1 MTSLKIWD
9 IHGGIHP
16 PEHKDLSNRTP
27 IQPAPL
33 PQRLILPLAQH
44 LGAPAEPCVTLGER
58 VLKGQQIAVAS
69 GFVSAPLHAP
79 TSGVVSLIGPQP
91 YPHVS
96 GMLANAIVID
106 SDGEDKWIE
115 LQPQP
120 DYRELERPA
129 LLELIRQ
136 AGISGLG
143 GAGFPTAVKLSPPP
157 TQTIRTLIINGTECE
172 PYITAD
178 DLLMREK
185 AAQLVAGIEIL
196 AHLIQPQEVL
206 IGIEDNK
213 PEAIAAV
220 RAAIGERPFV
230 LKVFPTK
237 YPSGGEKQ
245 LIQILTGEEVPS
257 GGLPADIGMLCQN
270 VGTCVAIHDA
280 VLLGKPL
287 ISRVTTLTGE
297 ALARPMNVEVLI
309 GTAVDELLAFA
320 GLEQNRLNRLIMGGP
335 MMGFTLPSLEV
346 PVVKTTNCLL
356 ASTLEELPPPPPA
369 LPCIRCGECAEACP
383 VSLLPQQLHFFA
395 LGQEHE
401 QLKAHHLFDC
411 IECGA
416 CAYVCPSSIPLVQY
430 YRAAKG
436 EIRELEQKQQK
447 AEHSKQ
453 RFELRQ
459 ERLRRA
465 EEQKEAERKAR
476 AERAARAKAT
486 QSEAGA
492 ATVTTAAPVQVQKA
506 GLSDAQKKL
515 KIEASMAQVALKKAE
530 KQLAAHD
537 TAELQAQVAD
547 LRKAA
552 EAAQNALDAAMQ
564 ESASA
569 ASAPATTPMDEEA
582 LKKAKIEAAMLKAQI
597 RKLEKVE
604 SPDDDQQ
611 AELARLRQQLHEAEQ
626 ALAAAQSA
634 APAPAAKPAADEAL
648 KKAKIEAAML
658 KAQIRKLEKV
668 ETPDDDQQAELA
680 RLRQQL
686 QEAEQALAAAQS
698 AAPAPAAKPA
708 DDEALKK
715 AKIEAAMLKAQ
726 IRKLEKL
733 EAPDDDQQAELA
745 HLRQQLHEA
754 EQALAA
760 AQSAAPAP
768 AAKPADDE
776 ALKKAKIEAA
786 MLKAQIRKLEKVEAP
801 DDDQQA
807 ELARLRQQLHE
818 AEQALVAAQSAAPAP
833 AAKPADDEA
842 LKKAKIEAAMLK
854 AQIRKLEKVESPDDD
869 QQAELARLRQQL
881 HEAEQALAAAQSAAP
896 APAAKPADDEALK
909 KAKIE
914 LAMKRA
920 ELKKAEKAGADEAEL
935 SRLRDALTAAEQALH
950 AAEDASQKP
959 APELVRT
966 SKPGVDDR
974 QRELKTELAF
984 ARADLRKLERDEN
997 AEPGAVEAARTRL
1010 SEAERQLADY
1020 QRS

>member
-1 MTSLKIWD
+1 MTALKIWD

-33 PQRLILPLAQH
+33 PKRLVLPLTQH

-79 TSGVVSLIGPQP
+79 TSGLVSFIGPQP

-106 SDGEDKWIE
+106 SDGEDKWID
-115 LQPQP
+115 LHPQP

-185 AAQLVAGIEIL
+185 AAELVAGIEIL

-220 RAAIGERPFV
+220 RAAIGERPFT

-287 ISRVTTLTGE
+287 ISRITTLTGE

-309 GTAVDELLAFA
+309 GTPVDELLAFA
-320 GLEQNRLNRLIMGGP
+320 GLDQHRLNRLIMGGP
-335 MMGFTLPSLEV
+335 MMGFSLPSLEV

-401 QLKAHHLFDC
+401 QLKAHNLFDC

-416 CAYVCPSSIPLVQY
+416 CAYVCPSNIPLVQY

-476 AERAARAKAT
+476 AERAARAKAA
-486 QSEAGA
+486 QSESGPT
-492 ATVTTAAPVQVQKA
+492 ATTAETAAPAQKTS
-506 GLSDAQKKL
+506 LSETQKKL

-530 KQLAAHD
+530 KQLATHA
-537 TAELQAQVAD
+537 TAELEAQVAD
-547 LRKAA
+547 LRNAA
-552 EAAQNALDAAMQ
+552 EAAQRALDAAMQ
-564 ESASA
+564 AD
-569 ASAPATTPMDEEA
+569 SAPPATAPGPDDA
-582 LKKAKIEAAMLKAQI
+582 VAKKAKIEAAMLKAQI
-597 RKLEKVE
+597 RKLEKIE
-604 SPDDDQQ
+604 APDDDQQ
-611 AELARLRQQLHEAEQ
+611 AELARLRQQLNDAEQ
-626 ALAAAQSA
+626 ALTAVQSA
-634 APAPAAKPAADEAL
+634 APAPAAKPADDEAL

-686 QEAEQALAAAQS
+686 
-698 AAPAPAAKPA
+698 
-708 DDEALKK
+708 
-715 AKIEAAMLKAQ
+715 
-726 IRKLEKL
+726 
-733 EAPDDDQQAELA
+733 
-745 HLRQQLHEA
+745 HEA
-754 EQALAA
+754 EQGLSA
-760 AQSAAPAP
+760 AQNSAPTP
-768 AAKPADDE
+768 DAKPA
-776 ALKKAKIEAA
+776 
-786 MLKAQIRKLEKVEAP
+786 
-801 DDDQQA
+801 
-807 ELARLRQQLHE
+807 
-818 AEQALVAAQSAAPAP
+818 
-833 AAKPADDEA
+833 ADG
-842 LKKAKIEAAMLK
+842 
-854 AQIRKLEKVESPDDD
+854 
-869 QQAELARLRQQL
+869 
-881 HEAEQALAAAQSAAP
+881 
-896 APAAKPADDEALK
+896 ALK

-920 ELKKAEKAGADEAEL
+920 ELKKAEKAGAEEPEL
-935 SRLRDALTAAEQALH
+935 SRLRDALSAAEQALH

-974 QRELKTELAF
+974 QRALKTELAF

-997 AEPGAVEAARTRL
+997 AESAAIDAARARL
-1010 SEAERQLADY
+1010 SEAERQMAEY
-1020 QRS
+1020 QDS

>member
-1 MTSLKIWD
+1 MTALKIWD

-27 IQPAPL
+27 IQPVPL
-33 PQRLILPLAQH
+33 PKRLVLPLAQH
-44 LGAPAEPCVTLGER
+44 LGAPAEPCVTLGEQ

-79 TSGVVSLIGPQP
+79 TSGVISFIGPQP

-106 SDGEDKWIE
+106 SDGEDKWID
-115 LQPQP
+115 LHPQP

-136 AGISGLG
+136 SGISGLG

-185 AAQLVAGIEIL
+185 AAELVAGIEIL

-220 RAAIGERPFV
+220 RAAIGERPFT

-287 ISRVTTLTGE
+287 ISRITTLTGE
-297 ALARPMNVEVLI
+297 ALARPMNVEVPI
-309 GTAVDELLAFA
+309 GTPVDELLAFA
-320 GLEQNRLNRLIMGGP
+320 GLDQHRLNRLIMGGP
-335 MMGFTLPSLEV
+335 MMGFSLPSLEV

-383 VSLLPQQLHFFA
+383 VSLLPQQLHFFS

-401 QLKAHHLFDC
+401 QLKAHNLFDC

-430 YRAAKG
+430 YRAAKS

-465 EEQKEAERKAR
+465 EEQKEVERKA
-476 AERAARAKAT
+476 RAARAKAAQGESAQVASGAT
-486 QSEAGA
+486 A
-492 ATVTTAAPVQVQKA
+492 ATPSAAPKS
-506 GLSDAQKKL
+506 GLSETQKKL

-537 TAELQAQVAD
+537 TPELQAQVAD

-552 EAAQNALDAAMQ
+552 EAAQQALDTAMQ

-569 ASAPATTPMDEEA
+569 APAAKPADDET

-597 RKLEKVE
+597 RKLEKIE
-604 SPDDDQQ
+604 APDDDQQ

-626 ALAAAQSA
+626 ALTVAQNA
-634 APAPAAKPAADEAL
+634 APMPAAKPVDDEAL
-648 KKAKIEAAML
+648 KKTKIEAAML
-658 KAQIRKLEKV
+658 KAQIRKLEKL
-668 ETPDDDQQAELA
+668 EAPDDDQQAELA

-686 QEAEQALAAAQS
+686 HEAEQALTVAQS

-745 HLRQQLHEA
+745 RLRQQLHEA
-754 EQALAA
+754 EQALTV
-760 AQSAAPAP
+760 AQNAAPTP

-776 ALKKAKIEAA
+776 ALKKAKIETA
-786 MLKAQIRKLEKVEAP
+786 MLKAQIRKLEKLEAP

-807 ELARLRQQLHE
+807 ELARLRQQQHE
-818 AEQALVAAQSAAPAP
+818 AEQTLSAAQSAAPA
-833 AAKPADDEA
+833 AKPAA
-842 LKKAKIEAAMLK
+842 
-854 AQIRKLEKVESPDDD
+854 
-869 QQAELARLRQQL
+869 
-881 HEAEQALAAAQSAAP
+881 
-896 APAAKPADDEALK
+896 DEALK

-920 ELKKAEKAGADEAEL
+920 ELKKAEKAGSDEPEL
-935 SRLRDALTAAEQALH
+935 SRLRDALSTAEQALH

-974 QRELKTELAF
+974 QRALKTELAF

-997 AEPGAVEAARTRL
+997 AEPAAIDAARARL
-1010 SEAERQLADY
+1010 NEAERQMAEY
-1020 QRS
+1020 QDA

>member
-1 MTSLKIWD
+1 MTSLKVWD

-16 PEHKDLSNRTP
+16 PEHKELSNRTP

-33 PQRLILPLAQH
+33 PKRLILPLAQH
-44 LGAPAEPCVTLGER
+44 LGAPAEPCVTLGEH

-69 GFVSAPLHAP
+69 GFVSAALHAP
-79 TSGVVSLIGPQP
+79 TSGVVSFIGPQP

-106 SDGEDKWIE
+106 SDGEDRWIE
-115 LQPQP
+115 LEPHL
-120 DYRELERPA
+120 DYRALERPA

-143 GAGFPTAVKLSPPP
+143 GAGFPTAVKLTPPP
-157 TQTIRTLIINGTECE
+157 TQRIRTLIINGTECE

-185 AAQLVAGIEIL
+185 AAELVAGIEIL
-196 AHLIQPQEVL
+196 AHLIQPQDVL

-287 ISRVTTLTGE
+287 ISRITTLTGE
-297 ALARPMNVEVLI
+297 ALARPMNVEALI
-309 GTAVDELLAFA
+309 GTPAGELLAFA

-335 MMGFTLPSLEV
+335 MMGFTLPSLDV
-346 PVVKTTNCLL
+346 PVIKTTNCLL

-383 VSLLPQQLHFFA
+383 VSLLPQQLHFFT

-416 CAYVCPSSIPLVQY
+416 CAYVCPSNIPLVQY
-430 YRAAKG
+430 YRAAKA

-465 EEQKEAERKAR
+465 EEQKEAER
-476 AERAARAKAT
+476 AARAKAA
-486 QSEAGA
+486 QGESAQ
-492 ATVTTAAPVQVQKA
+492 VVSDTTAATPSAAPKS
-506 GLSDAQKKL
+506 GLTETQKKL

-537 TAELQAQVAD
+537 TPELQAQVAD

-552 EAAQNALDAAMQ
+552 EAAQQALDAVMQ
-564 ESASA
+564 ESAN
-569 ASAPATTPMDEEA
+569 
-582 LKKAKIEAAMLKAQI
+582 
-597 RKLEKVE
+597 
-604 SPDDDQQ
+604 
-611 AELARLRQQLHEAEQ
+611 
-626 ALAAAQSA
+626 A
-634 APAPAAKPAADEAL
+634 APTVSPADDEAL

-658 KAQIRKLEKV
+658 KAQIRKLEKF
-668 ETPDDDQQAELA
+668 EAPDDDQQAELA

-686 QEAEQALAAAQS
+686 HEAEQTLAAAQS
-698 AAPAPAAKPA
+698 AAPTPAAKPA

-745 HLRQQLHEA
+745 RLRQQLHEA

-760 AQSAAPAP
+760 AQSAAPTP
-768 AAKPADDE
+768 AAQPADDE

-786 MLKAQIRKLEKVEAP
+786 MLKAQLRKLEKLEA
-801 DDDQQA
+801 
-807 ELARLRQQLHE
+807 
-818 AEQALVAAQSAAPAP
+818 
-833 AAKPADDEA
+833 
-842 LKKAKIEAAMLK
+842 
-854 AQIRKLEKVESPDDD
+854 PDDD

-920 ELKKAEKAGADEAEL
+920 ELKKAEKAGAQEAEL
-935 SRLRDALTAAEQALH
+935 SRLRDALQAAEQALH
-950 AAEDASQKP
+950 AAEDASHKP

-966 SKPGVDDR
+966 SKPGIDER
-974 QRELKTELAF
+974 QRELKTEVAF
-984 ARADLRKLERDEN
+984 ARADLRKLERDEQT
-997 AEPGAVEAARTRL
+997 EPTTLEAARLRL

-1020 QRS
+1020 QQS

>member
-1 MTSLKIWD
+1 MTALKIWD

-33 PQRLILPLAQH
+33 PKRLVLPLTQH
-44 LGAPAEPCVTLGER
+44 LGAPAEPCVTLGEQ

-79 TSGVVSLIGPQP
+79 TSGVVSFIGPQP

-106 SDGEDKWIE
+106 SDGEDKWID
-115 LQPQP
+115 LHPQP

-172 PYITAD
+172 PYIPAD

-185 AAQLVAGIEIL
+185 AAELVAGIEIL

-220 RAAIGERPFV
+220 RAAIGERPFT

-287 ISRVTTLTGE
+287 ISRITTLTGE

-309 GTAVDELLAFA
+309 GTPVDELLAFA
-320 GLEQNRLNRLIMGGP
+320 GLDQHRLNRLIMGGP
-335 MMGFTLPSLEV
+335 MMGFSLPSLEV

-401 QLKAHHLFDC
+401 QLKAHNLFDC

-416 CAYVCPSSIPLVQY
+416 CAYVCPSNIPLVQY

-476 AERAARAKAT
+476 AERAARAKAA
-486 QSEAGA
+486 QSESSPT
-492 ATVTTAAPVQVQKA
+492 ATTAETAAPAQKTS
-506 GLSDAQKKL
+506 LSETQKKL

-530 KQLAAHD
+530 KQLATHA
-537 TAELQAQVAD
+537 TAELEAQVAD
-547 LRKAA
+547 LRNAA
-552 EAAQNALDAAMQ
+552 EAAQRALDAAMQ
-564 ESASA
+564 AD
-569 ASAPATTPMDEEA
+569 SAPPATAPGPDDA
-582 LKKAKIEAAMLKAQI
+582 VAKKAKIEAAMLKAQI
-597 RKLEKVE
+597 RKLEKIE
-604 SPDDDQQ
+604 APDDDQQ
-611 AELARLRQQLHEAEQ
+611 TELARLRQQLNDAEQ
-626 ALAAAQSA
+626 AL
-634 APAPAAKPAADEAL
+634 
-648 KKAKIEAAML
+648 
-658 KAQIRKLEKV
+658 
-668 ETPDDDQQAELA
+668 T
-680 RLRQQL
+680 
-686 QEAEQALAAAQS
+686 
-698 AAPAPAAKPA
+698 
-708 DDEALKK
+708 
-715 AKIEAAMLKAQ
+715 
-726 IRKLEKL
+726 
-733 EAPDDDQQAELA
+733 
-745 HLRQQLHEA
+745 
-754 EQALAA
+754 A

-786 MLKAQIRKLEKVEAP
+786 MLKAQIRKLEKVETP
-801 DDDQQA
+801 DDDRQA

-818 AEQALVAAQSAAPAP
+818 AEQDLSAAQNSAPTP
-833 AAKPADDEA
+833 DAKPA
-842 LKKAKIEAAMLK
+842 
-854 AQIRKLEKVESPDDD
+854 
-869 QQAELARLRQQL
+869 
-881 HEAEQALAAAQSAAP
+881 
-896 APAAKPADDEALK
+896 ADDALK

-920 ELKKAEKAGADEAEL
+920 ELKKAEKAGAEEPEL
-935 SRLRDALTAAEQALH
+935 SRLRDALSAAEQALH
-950 AAEDASQKP
+950 AAEDASHKP

-974 QRELKTELAF
+974 QRALKTELAF

-997 AEPGAVEAARTRL
+997 AESAAIDAARARL
-1010 SEAERQLADY
+1010 SEAERQMAEY
-1020 QRS
+1020 QDS

>member
-1 MTSLKIWD
+1 MTALKIWD

-33 PQRLILPLAQH
+33 PKRLVLPLTQH

-79 TSGVVSLIGPQP
+79 TSGLVSLIGPQP

-106 SDGEDKWIE
+106 SDGEDKWID
-115 LQPQP
+115 LHPQP

-185 AAQLVAGIEIL
+185 AAELVAGIEIL
-196 AHLIQPQEVL
+196 VHLIQPQEVL

-220 RAAIGERPFV
+220 RAAIGERPFT

-287 ISRVTTLTGE
+287 ISRITTLTGE

-309 GTAVDELLAFA
+309 GTPVDELLAFA
-320 GLEQNRLNRLIMGGP
+320 GLDQHRLNRLIMGGP
-335 MMGFTLPSLEV
+335 MMGFSLQSLEV

-401 QLKAHHLFDC
+401 QLKAHNLFDC

-416 CAYVCPSSIPLVQY
+416 CAYVCPSNIPLVQY

-476 AERAARAKAT
+476 AERAARAKAA
-486 QSEAGA
+486 QSESGPT
-492 ATVTTAAPVQVQKA
+492 ATTAETAAPAQKTS
-506 GLSDAQKKL
+506 LSETQKKL

-530 KQLAAHD
+530 KQLATHA
-537 TAELQAQVAD
+537 TAELEAQVAD
-547 LRKAA
+547 LRNAA
-552 EAAQNALDAAMQ
+552 EAAQRALDAAMQ
-564 ESASA
+564 ADSTP
-569 ASAPATTPMDEEA
+569 PATAPGPDDA
-582 LKKAKIEAAMLKAQI
+582 VAKKAKIEAAMLKAQI
-597 RKLEKVE
+597 RKLEKIE
-604 SPDDDQQ
+604 APDDDQQ
-611 AELARLRQQLHEAEQ
+611 TELARLRQQLNDAEQ
-626 ALAAAQSA
+626 AL
-634 APAPAAKPAADEAL
+634 
-648 KKAKIEAAML
+648 
-658 KAQIRKLEKV
+658 
-668 ETPDDDQQAELA
+668 T
-680 RLRQQL
+680 
-686 QEAEQALAAAQS
+686 AAQS

-726 IRKLEKL
+726 IRKLEK
-733 EAPDDDQQAELA
+733 
-745 HLRQQLHEA
+745 
-754 EQALAA
+754 
-760 AQSAAPAP
+760 
-768 AAKPADDE
+768 
-776 ALKKAKIEAA
+776 I
-786 MLKAQIRKLEKVEAP
+786 EAP

-818 AEQALVAAQSAAPAP
+818 AEQGLSAAQNSAPTP
-833 AAKPADDEA
+833 DAKPA
-842 LKKAKIEAAMLK
+842 
-854 AQIRKLEKVESPDDD
+854 
-869 QQAELARLRQQL
+869 
-881 HEAEQALAAAQSAAP
+881 
-896 APAAKPADDEALK
+896 ADDALK

-920 ELKKAEKAGADEAEL
+920 ELKKAEKAGAEEPEL
-935 SRLRDALTAAEQALH
+935 SRLRDALSAAEQALH

-974 QRELKTELAF
+974 QRALKTELAF

-997 AEPGAVEAARTRL
+997 AESAAIDAARARL
-1010 SEAERQLADY
+1010 SEAERQMAEY
-1020 QRS
+1020 QDS

>member
-1 MTSLKIWD
+1 MTALKIWD

-33 PQRLILPLAQH
+33 PKRLVLPLTQH

-79 TSGVVSLIGPQP
+79 TSGLVSFIGPQP

-106 SDGEDKWIE
+106 SDGEDKWID
-115 LQPQP
+115 LHPQP

-185 AAQLVAGIEIL
+185 AAELVAGIEIL

-220 RAAIGERPFV
+220 RAAIGERPFT

-287 ISRVTTLTGE
+287 ISRITTLTGE

-309 GTAVDELLAFA
+309 GTPVDELLAFA
-320 GLEQNRLNRLIMGGP
+320 GLDQHRLNRLIMGGP
-335 MMGFTLPSLEV
+335 MMGFSLPSLEV

-401 QLKAHHLFDC
+401 QLKAHNLFDC

-416 CAYVCPSSIPLVQY
+416 CAYVCPSNIPLVQY

-476 AERAARAKAT
+476 AERAARAKAA
-486 QSEAGA
+486 QSESGPT
-492 ATVTTAAPVQVQKA
+492 ATTAETAAPAQKTS
-506 GLSDAQKKL
+506 LSETQKKL

-530 KQLAAHD
+530 KQLATHA
-537 TAELQAQVAD
+537 TAELEAQVAD
-547 LRKAA
+547 LRNAA
-552 EAAQNALDAAMQ
+552 EAAQRALDAAMQ
-564 ESASA
+564 TD
-569 ASAPATTPMDEEA
+569 SAPPATAPGPDDA
-582 LKKAKIEAAMLKAQI
+582 VAKKAKIEAAMLKAQI

-604 SPDDDQQ
+604 TPDDDQQ
-611 AELARLRQQLHEAEQ
+611 AELARLRQQLNDAEQ
-626 ALAAAQSA
+626 ALTAAQSA
-634 APAPAAKPAADEAL
+634 APVPAAKPANDEAL

-686 QEAEQALAAAQS
+686 
-698 AAPAPAAKPA
+698 
-708 DDEALKK
+708 
-715 AKIEAAMLKAQ
+715 
-726 IRKLEKL
+726 
-733 EAPDDDQQAELA
+733 
-745 HLRQQLHEA
+745 HEA
-754 EQALAA
+754 EQGLSA
-760 AQSAAPAP
+760 AQNSAPTP
-768 AAKPADDE
+768 DAKPA
-776 ALKKAKIEAA
+776 
-786 MLKAQIRKLEKVEAP
+786 
-801 DDDQQA
+801 
-807 ELARLRQQLHE
+807 
-818 AEQALVAAQSAAPAP
+818 
-833 AAKPADDEA
+833 ADD
-842 LKKAKIEAAMLK
+842 
-854 AQIRKLEKVESPDDD
+854 
-869 QQAELARLRQQL
+869 
-881 HEAEQALAAAQSAAP
+881 
-896 APAAKPADDEALK
+896 ALK

-920 ELKKAEKAGADEAEL
+920 ELKKAEKAGAEEPEL
-935 SRLRDALTAAEQALH
+935 SRLRDALSAAEQALH

-997 AEPGAVEAARTRL
+997 AESAAIDAARARL
-1010 SEAERQLADY
+1010 SEAERQMAEY
-1020 QRS
+1020 QDS

>member
-1 MTSLKIWD
+1 MTALKIWD

-33 PQRLILPLAQH
+33 PKRLVLPLTQH

-79 TSGVVSLIGPQP
+79 TSGLVSFIGPQP

-106 SDGEDKWIE
+106 SDGEDKWID
-115 LQPQP
+115 LHPQP

-185 AAQLVAGIEIL
+185 AAELVAGIEIL

-220 RAAIGERPFV
+220 RAAIGERPFT

-287 ISRVTTLTGE
+287 ISRITTLTGE

-309 GTAVDELLAFA
+309 GTPVDELLAFA
-320 GLEQNRLNRLIMGGP
+320 GLDQHRLNRLIMGGP
-335 MMGFTLPSLEV
+335 MMGFSLPSLEV

-401 QLKAHHLFDC
+401 QLKAHNLFDC

-416 CAYVCPSSIPLVQY
+416 CAYVCPSNIPLVQY

-476 AERAARAKAT
+476 AERAARAKAA
-486 QSEAGA
+486 QSESGPT
-492 ATVTTAAPVQVQKA
+492 ATTAETAAPAQKTS
-506 GLSDAQKKL
+506 LSETQKKL

-530 KQLAAHD
+530 KQLATHA
-537 TAELQAQVAD
+537 TAELEAQVAD
-547 LRKAA
+547 LRNAA
-552 EAAQNALDAAMQ
+552 EAAQRALDAAMQ
-564 ESASA
+564 AD
-569 ASAPATTPMDEEA
+569 SAPPATAPGPDDA
-582 LKKAKIEAAMLKAQI
+582 VAKKAKIEAAMLKAQI
-597 RKLEKVE
+597 RKLEKIE
-604 SPDDDQQ
+604 APDDDQQ

-626 ALAAAQSA
+626 ALSTAQGA
-634 APAPAAKPAADEAL
+634 APAPAAK
-648 KKAKIEAAML
+648 
-658 KAQIRKLEKV
+658 
-668 ETPDDDQQAELA
+668 
-680 RLRQQL
+680 
-686 QEAEQALAAAQS
+686 S
-698 AAPAPAAKPA
+698 
-708 DDEALKK
+708 
-715 AKIEAAMLKAQ
+715 
-726 IRKLEKL
+726 
-733 EAPDDDQQAELA
+733 
-745 HLRQQLHEA
+745 
-754 EQALAA
+754 
-760 AQSAAPAP
+760 
-768 AAKPADDE
+768 ADDE

-807 ELARLRQQLHE
+807 ELARLRQQLHD
-818 AEQALVAAQSAAPAP
+818 AEQTLAAAQSAAPAP

-854 AQIRKLEKVESPDDD
+854 AQIRKLEKVETPDDD

-881 HEAEQALAAAQSAAP
+881 HEAEQGLSAAQNSAP
-896 APAAKPADDEALK
+896 TPDAKPAADGALK

-920 ELKKAEKAGADEAEL
+920 ELKKAEKAGAEEPEL
-935 SRLRDALTAAEQALH
+935 SRLRDALSAAEQALH

-974 QRELKTELAF
+974 QRALKTELAF

-997 AEPGAVEAARTRL
+997 AESAAIDAARARL
-1010 SEAERQLADY
+1010 SEAERQMAEY
-1020 QRS
+1020 QDS

>member
-1 MTSLKIWD
+1 MTALKIWD

-33 PQRLILPLAQH
+33 PKRLVLPLTQH

-79 TSGVVSLIGPQP
+79 TSGLVSFIGPQP

-106 SDGEDKWIE
+106 SDGEDKWID
-115 LQPQP
+115 LHPQP

-185 AAQLVAGIEIL
+185 AAELVAGIEIL

-220 RAAIGERPFV
+220 RAAIGERPFT

-287 ISRVTTLTGE
+287 ISRITTLTGE

-309 GTAVDELLAFA
+309 GTPVDELLAFA
-320 GLEQNRLNRLIMGGP
+320 GLDQRRLNRLIMGGP
-335 MMGFTLPSLEV
+335 MMGFSLPSLEV

-401 QLKAHHLFDC
+401 QLKAHNLFDC

-416 CAYVCPSSIPLVQY
+416 CAYVCPSNIPLVQY

-476 AERAARAKAT
+476 AERAARAKAA
-486 QSEAGA
+486 QSESGPT
-492 ATVTTAAPVQVQKA
+492 ATTAETAAPAQKTS
-506 GLSDAQKKL
+506 LSETQKKL

-530 KQLAAHD
+530 KQLATHA
-537 TAELQAQVAD
+537 TAELEAQVAD
-547 LRKAA
+547 LRNAA
-552 EAAQNALDAAMQ
+552 EAAQRALDAAMQ
-564 ESASA
+564 AD
-569 ASAPATTPMDEEA
+569 SAPPATAPGPDDA
-582 LKKAKIEAAMLKAQI
+582 VAKKAKIEAAMLKAQI
-597 RKLEKVE
+597 RKLEKIE
-604 SPDDDQQ
+604 APDDDQQ

-626 ALAAAQSA
+626 ALSTAQGA
-634 APAPAAKPAADEAL
+634 APAPAAKSADDEAL

-658 KAQIRKLEKV
+658 KAQIRKLEKI
-668 ETPDDDQQAELA
+668 EAPDDDQQTELA

-686 QEAEQALAAAQS
+686 NGAEQALTAAQS

-726 IRKLEKL
+726 IRKLEK
-733 EAPDDDQQAELA
+733 
-745 HLRQQLHEA
+745 
-754 EQALAA
+754 
-760 AQSAAPAP
+760 
-768 AAKPADDE
+768 
-776 ALKKAKIEAA
+776 IET
-786 MLKAQIRKLEKVEAP
+786 P

-818 AEQALVAAQSAAPAP
+818 AEQDLSAAQNSAPTP
-833 AAKPADDEA
+833 DAKPA
-842 LKKAKIEAAMLK
+842 
-854 AQIRKLEKVESPDDD
+854 
-869 QQAELARLRQQL
+869 
-881 HEAEQALAAAQSAAP
+881 
-896 APAAKPADDEALK
+896 ADDALK

-920 ELKKAEKAGADEAEL
+920 ELKKAEKAGVEEPEL
-935 SRLRDALTAAEQALH
+935 SRLRDALSAAEQALH

-997 AEPGAVEAARTRL
+997 AESAAIDAARARL
-1010 SEAERQLADY
+1010 SEAERQMAEY
-1020 QRS
+1020 QDS

>member
-597 RKLEKVE
+597 RKLEKLE
-604 SPDDDQQ
+604 APGDDQQ

-626 ALAAAQSA
+626 ALTAAQDA
-634 APAPAAKPAADEAL
+634 TPAPAAKPADDEAL

-818 AEQALVAAQSAAPAP
+818 AEQAL
-833 AAKPADDEA
+833 
-842 LKKAKIEAAMLK
+842 
-854 AQIRKLEKVESPDDD
+854 
-869 QQAELARLRQQL
+869 
-881 HEAEQALAAAQSAAP
+881 AAAQSAAP

-920 ELKKAEKAGADEAEL
+920 ELKKAEKTGADEAEL
-935 SRLRDALTAAEQALH
+935 SRLRDALAAAEQALH

-1020 QRS
+1020 QGS

>member
-1 MTSLKIWD
+1 MTSLKVWD

-16 PEHKDLSNRTP
+16 PEHKELSNRTP

-33 PQRLILPLAQH
+33 PKRLILPLAQH
-44 LGAPAEPCVTLGER
+44 LGAPAEPCVTLGEH

-69 GFVSAPLHAP
+69 GFVSAALHAP
-79 TSGVVSLIGPQP
+79 TSGVVSFIGPQP

-106 SDGEDKWIE
+106 SDGEDRWIE
-115 LQPQP
+115 LEPHP
-120 DYRELERPA
+120 DYRALERPA
-129 LLELIRQ
+129 LLELIRR

-143 GAGFPTAVKLSPPP
+143 GAGFPTAVKLTPPP
-157 TQTIRTLIINGTECE
+157 TQRIRTLIINGTECE

-185 AAQLVAGIEIL
+185 AAELVAGIEIL
-196 AHLIQPQEVL
+196 AHLIQPQDVL

-287 ISRVTTLTGE
+287 ISRITTLTGE
-297 ALARPMNVEVLI
+297 ALARPMNVEALI
-309 GTAVDELLAFA
+309 GTPAGELLAFA

-335 MMGFTLPSLEV
+335 MMGFTLPSLDV
-346 PVVKTTNCLL
+346 PVIKTTNCLL

-430 YRAAKG
+430 YRAAKA

-476 AERAARAKAT
+476 AERAARAKAA
-486 QSEAGA
+486 QGESAQ
-492 ATVTTAAPVQVQKA
+492 VVSDTTAATPSAAPKS
-506 GLSDAQKKL
+506 GLTETQKKL

-537 TAELQAQVAD
+537 TPELQAQVSD

-552 EAAQNALDAAMQ
+552 EAAQQALDAVMQ

-569 ASAPATTPMDEEA
+569 PTVS
-582 LKKAKIEAAMLKAQI
+582 
-597 RKLEKVE
+597 
-604 SPDDDQQ
+604 
-611 AELARLRQQLHEAEQ
+611 
-626 ALAAAQSA
+626 
-634 APAPAAKPAADEAL
+634 
-648 KKAKIEAAML
+648 
-658 KAQIRKLEKV
+658 
-668 ETPDDDQQAELA
+668 
-680 RLRQQL
+680 
-686 QEAEQALAAAQS
+686 
-698 AAPAPAAKPA
+698 PA

-733 EAPDDDQQAELA
+733 EA
-745 HLRQQLHEA
+745 
-754 EQALAA
+754 
-760 AQSAAPAP
+760 
-768 AAKPADDE
+768 
-776 ALKKAKIEAA
+776 
-786 MLKAQIRKLEKVEAP
+786 
-801 DDDQQA
+801 
-807 ELARLRQQLHE
+807 
-818 AEQALVAAQSAAPAP
+818 
-833 AAKPADDEA
+833 
-842 LKKAKIEAAMLK
+842 
-854 AQIRKLEKVESPDDD
+854 PDDD

-920 ELKKAEKAGADEAEL
+920 ELKKAEKAGAQEAEL
-935 SRLRDALTAAEQALH
+935 SRLRDALQEAEQALH
-950 AAEDASQKP
+950 AAEDASHKP

-966 SKPGVDDR
+966 SKPGIDER
-974 QRELKTELAF
+974 QRELKTEVAF
-984 ARADLRKLERDEN
+984 ARADLRKLERDEQT
-997 AEPGAVEAARTRL
+997 EPTTLEAARLRL

-1020 QRS
+1020 QQS

>member
-1 MTSLKIWD
+1 MTSLKVWD

-16 PEHKDLSNRTP
+16 PEHKELSNRTP

-33 PQRLILPLAQH
+33 PKRLILPLAQH
-44 LGAPAEPCVTLGER
+44 LGAPAEPCVTLGEH
-58 VLKGQQIAVAS
+58 VLKGQQIAIAS
-69 GFVSAPLHAP
+69 GFVSAALHAP
-79 TSGVVSLIGPQP
+79 TSGVVSFIGPQP

-106 SDGEDKWIE
+106 SDGEDRWIE
-115 LQPQP
+115 LEPHP
-120 DYRELERPA
+120 DYRALERPA

-143 GAGFPTAVKLSPPP
+143 GAGFPTAVKLTPPP
-157 TQTIRTLIINGTECE
+157 TQRIRTLIINGTECE

-185 AAQLVAGIEIL
+185 AAELVAGIEIL
-196 AHLIQPQEVL
+196 AHLVQPQDVL

-220 RAAIGERPFV
+220 RAVIGERPFV

-287 ISRVTTLTGE
+287 ISRITTLTGE
-297 ALARPMNVEVLI
+297 ALARPMNVEALI
-309 GTAVDELLAFA
+309 GTPAGELLAFA

-335 MMGFTLPSLEV
+335 MMGFTLPSLDV
-346 PVVKTTNCLL
+346 PVIKTTNCLL

-430 YRAAKG
+430 YRAAKA

-476 AERAARAKAT
+476 AERAARAKAA
-486 QSEAGA
+486 QGESAQ
-492 ATVTTAAPVQVQKA
+492 VVSDTTAATPSAAPKS
-506 GLSDAQKKL
+506 GLTETQKKL

-537 TAELQAQVAD
+537 TPELQAQVSD

-552 EAAQNALDAAMQ
+552 EAAQQALDAVMQ

-569 ASAPATTPMDEEA
+569 PTVS
-582 LKKAKIEAAMLKAQI
+582 
-597 RKLEKVE
+597 
-604 SPDDDQQ
+604 
-611 AELARLRQQLHEAEQ
+611 
-626 ALAAAQSA
+626 
-634 APAPAAKPAADEAL
+634 
-648 KKAKIEAAML
+648 
-658 KAQIRKLEKV
+658 
-668 ETPDDDQQAELA
+668 
-680 RLRQQL
+680 
-686 QEAEQALAAAQS
+686 
-698 AAPAPAAKPA
+698 PA

-733 EAPDDDQQAELA
+733 EA
-745 HLRQQLHEA
+745 
-754 EQALAA
+754 
-760 AQSAAPAP
+760 
-768 AAKPADDE
+768 
-776 ALKKAKIEAA
+776 
-786 MLKAQIRKLEKVEAP
+786 
-801 DDDQQA
+801 
-807 ELARLRQQLHE
+807 
-818 AEQALVAAQSAAPAP
+818 
-833 AAKPADDEA
+833 
-842 LKKAKIEAAMLK
+842 
-854 AQIRKLEKVESPDDD
+854 PDDD

-920 ELKKAEKAGADEAEL
+920 ELKKAEKAGAQEAEL
-935 SRLRDALTAAEQALH
+935 SRLRDALQAAEQALH
-950 AAEDASQKP
+950 AAEDASHKP

-966 SKPGVDDR
+966 SKPGIDER
-974 QRELKTELAF
+974 QRELKTEVAF
-984 ARADLRKLERDEN
+984 ARADLRKLERDEQT
-997 AEPGAVEAARTRL
+997 EPTTLEAARLRL

-1020 QRS
+1020 QQS

>member
-1 MTSLKIWD
+1 MTALKIWD

-33 PQRLILPLAQH
+33 PKRLVLPLTQH

-79 TSGVVSLIGPQP
+79 TSGLVSFIGPQP

-106 SDGEDKWIE
+106 SDGEDKWID
-115 LQPQP
+115 LHPQP

-185 AAQLVAGIEIL
+185 AAELVAGIEIL

-220 RAAIGERPFV
+220 RAAIGERPFT

-287 ISRVTTLTGE
+287 ISRITTLTGE

-309 GTAVDELLAFA
+309 GTPVDELLAFA
-320 GLEQNRLNRLIMGGP
+320 GLDQHRLNRLIMGGP
-335 MMGFTLPSLEV
+335 MMGFSLPSLEV

-401 QLKAHHLFDC
+401 QLKAHNLFDC

-416 CAYVCPSSIPLVQY
+416 CAYVCPSNIPLVQY

-476 AERAARAKAT
+476 AERAARAKAA
-486 QSEAGA
+486 QSESGPT
-492 ATVTTAAPVQVQKA
+492 ATTAETAAPAQKTS
-506 GLSDAQKKL
+506 LSETQKKL

-530 KQLAAHD
+530 KQLATHA
-537 TAELQAQVAD
+537 TAELEAQVAD
-547 LRKAA
+547 LRNAA
-552 EAAQNALDAAMQ
+552 EAAQRALDAAMQ
-564 ESASA
+564 TDSAPPATAPGPDDAVAKKAKIEAAMLKAQIRKLEKVETPDDDQQAELARLRQQLNDAEQALTAAQSA
-569 ASAPATTPMDEEA
+569 APAPAAKPADDEALKKAKIEAAMLKAQIRKLEKIEAPDDAQQAELGRLRQQLHDAEQTLAAAQSAAPAPAAKPADDEA

-604 SPDDDQQ
+604 TPDDDQQ
-611 AELARLRQQLHEAEQ
+611 AELASLRQQLHDAEQ
-626 ALAAAQSA
+626 ALTAAQSA
-634 APAPAAKPAADEAL
+634 APAPAAKPADDEAL

-686 QEAEQALAAAQS
+686 
-698 AAPAPAAKPA
+698 
-708 DDEALKK
+708 
-715 AKIEAAMLKAQ
+715 
-726 IRKLEKL
+726 
-733 EAPDDDQQAELA
+733 
-745 HLRQQLHEA
+745 HEA
-754 EQALAA
+754 EQGLSA
-760 AQSAAPAP
+760 AQNSAPTP
-768 AAKPADDE
+768 DAKPA
-776 ALKKAKIEAA
+776 
-786 MLKAQIRKLEKVEAP
+786 
-801 DDDQQA
+801 
-807 ELARLRQQLHE
+807 
-818 AEQALVAAQSAAPAP
+818 
-833 AAKPADDEA
+833 ADD
-842 LKKAKIEAAMLK
+842 
-854 AQIRKLEKVESPDDD
+854 
-869 QQAELARLRQQL
+869 
-881 HEAEQALAAAQSAAP
+881 
-896 APAAKPADDEALK
+896 ALK

-920 ELKKAEKAGADEAEL
+920 ELKKAEKAGAEEPEL
-935 SRLRDALTAAEQALH
+935 SRLRDALSAAEQALH

-974 QRELKTELAF
+974 QRALKTELAF

-997 AEPGAVEAARTRL
+997 AESAAIDAARARL
-1010 SEAERQLADY
+1010 SEAERQMAEY
-1020 QRS
+1020 QDS

>member
-1 MTSLKIWD
+1 MTALKIWD

-33 PQRLILPLAQH
+33 PKRLVLPLTQH

-79 TSGVVSLIGPQP
+79 TSGLVSFIGPQP

-106 SDGEDKWIE
+106 SDGEDKWID
-115 LQPQP
+115 LHPQP

-185 AAQLVAGIEIL
+185 AAELVAGIEIL

-220 RAAIGERPFV
+220 RAAIGERPFT

-287 ISRVTTLTGE
+287 ISRITTLTGE

-309 GTAVDELLAFA
+309 GTPVDELLAFA
-320 GLEQNRLNRLIMGGP
+320 GLDQRRLNRLIMGGP
-335 MMGFTLPSLEV
+335 MMGFSLPSLEV

-401 QLKAHHLFDC
+401 QLKAHNLFDC

-416 CAYVCPSSIPLVQY
+416 CAYVCPSNIPLVQY

-476 AERAARAKAT
+476 AERAARAKAA
-486 QSEAGA
+486 QSESGPT
-492 ATVTTAAPVQVQKA
+492 ATTAETAAPAQKTS
-506 GLSDAQKKL
+506 LSETQKKL

-530 KQLAAHD
+530 KQLATHA
-537 TAELQAQVAD
+537 TAELEAQVAD
-547 LRKAA
+547 LRNAA
-552 EAAQNALDAAMQ
+552 EAAQRALDAAMQ
-564 ESASA
+564 AD
-569 ASAPATTPMDEEA
+569 SAPPATAPGPDDA
-582 LKKAKIEAAMLKAQI
+582 VAKKAKIEAAMLKAQI
-597 RKLEKVE
+597 RKLEKIE
-604 SPDDDQQ
+604 APDDDQQ

-626 ALAAAQSA
+626 ALSTAQGA
-634 APAPAAKPAADEAL
+634 APAPAAKSADDEAL

-658 KAQIRKLEKV
+658 KAQIRKLEKI
-668 ETPDDDQQAELA
+668 EAPDDDQQTELA

-686 QEAEQALAAAQS
+686 NGAEQALTAAQS

-726 IRKLEKL
+726 IRKLEKT
-733 EAPDDDQQAELA
+733 ET
-745 HLRQQLHEA
+745 
-754 EQALAA
+754 
-760 AQSAAPAP
+760 
-768 AAKPADDE
+768 
-776 ALKKAKIEAA
+776 
-786 MLKAQIRKLEKVEAP
+786 P

-818 AEQALVAAQSAAPAP
+818 AEQDLSAAQNSAPTP
-833 AAKPADDEA
+833 DAKPA
-842 LKKAKIEAAMLK
+842 
-854 AQIRKLEKVESPDDD
+854 
-869 QQAELARLRQQL
+869 
-881 HEAEQALAAAQSAAP
+881 
-896 APAAKPADDEALK
+896 ADDALK

-920 ELKKAEKAGADEAEL
+920 ELKKAEKAGVEEPEL
-935 SRLRDALTAAEQALH
+935 SRLRDALSAAEQALH

-997 AEPGAVEAARTRL
+997 AESAAIDAARARL
-1010 SEAERQLADY
+1010 SEAERQMAEY
-1020 QRS
+1020 QDS

>member
-1 MTSLKIWD
+1 MTALKIWD

-16 PEHKDLSNRTP
+16 PEHKDLSNRPP

-33 PQRLILPLAQH
+33 PKRLVLPLTQH

-79 TSGVVSLIGPQP
+79 TSGVVSFIGPQP

-106 SDGEDKWIE
+106 SDGEDKWID
-115 LQPQP
+115 LHPQP

-185 AAQLVAGIEIL
+185 AAELVAGIEIL

-220 RAAIGERPFV
+220 RAAIGERPFT

-280 VLLGKPL
+280 VLLRKPL
-287 ISRVTTLTGE
+287 ISRITTLTGE

-309 GTAVDELLAFA
+309 GTPVDELLAFA
-320 GLEQNRLNRLIMGGP
+320 GLDQHRLNRLIMGGP
-335 MMGFTLPSLEV
+335 MMGFSLPSLEV

-401 QLKAHHLFDC
+401 QLKAHNLFDC

-416 CAYVCPSSIPLVQY
+416 CAYVCPSNIPLVQY

-476 AERAARAKAT
+476 AERAARAKAA
-486 QSEAGA
+486 QSESGPT
-492 ATVTTAAPVQVQKA
+492 ATTAETAAPAQKTS
-506 GLSDAQKKL
+506 LSETQKKL

-530 KQLAAHD
+530 KQLATHA
-537 TAELQAQVAD
+537 TAELEAQVAD
-547 LRKAA
+547 LRNAA
-552 EAAQNALDAAMQ
+552 EAAQRALDAAMQ
-564 ESASA
+564 AD
-569 ASAPATTPMDEEA
+569 SAPPATAPGPDDA
-582 LKKAKIEAAMLKAQI
+582 VAKKAKIEAAMLKAQI
-597 RKLEKVE
+597 RKLEKIE
-604 SPDDDQQ
+604 APDDDQQ
-611 AELARLRQQLHEAEQ
+611 AELARLRQQLHDAEQ
-626 ALAAAQSA
+626 ALTAAQSA
-634 APAPAAKPAADEAL
+634 APAP
-648 KKAKIEAAML
+648 
-658 KAQIRKLEKV
+658 
-668 ETPDDDQQAELA
+668 TT
-680 RLRQQL
+680 
-686 QEAEQALAAAQS
+686 
-698 AAPAPAAKPA
+698 KPA

-726 IRKLEKL
+726 IRKLEKI

-745 HLRQQLHEA
+745 RLRQQLHDA
-754 EQALAA
+754 EQALTA

-768 AAKPADDE
+768 AAEPADDE

-786 MLKAQIRKLEKVEAP
+786 MLKAQIRKLEKIETRG
-801 DDDQQA
+801 DDQQA

-818 AEQALVAAQSAAPAP
+818 AEQDLSAAQNSAPTP
-833 AAKPADDEA
+833 AAKPA
-842 LKKAKIEAAMLK
+842 
-854 AQIRKLEKVESPDDD
+854 
-869 QQAELARLRQQL
+869 
-881 HEAEQALAAAQSAAP
+881 
-896 APAAKPADDEALK
+896 ADDALK

-920 ELKKAEKAGADEAEL
+920 ELKKAEKAGAEEPEL
-935 SRLRDALTAAEQALH
+935 SRLRDALSAAEQALH
-950 AAEDASQKP
+950 AAEDASHKP

-974 QRELKTELAF
+974 QRALKTELAF

-997 AEPGAVEAARTRL
+997 AESAAIDAARARL
-1010 SEAERQLADY
+1010 SEAERQMAEY
-1020 QRS
+1020 QDS

>member
-1 MTSLKIWD
+1 MTVLKIWD

-16 PEHKDLSNRTP
+16 PEQKDLSNRTP

-33 PQRLILPLAQH
+33 PRRLVLPLAQH
-44 LGAPAEPCVTLGER
+44 LGAPAEPCVTLGEQ

-79 TSGVVSLIGPQP
+79 TSGVVSFIGPQP

-115 LQPQP
+115 LQPRP
-120 DYRELERPA
+120 DYRQLERPA

-185 AAQLVAGIEIL
+185 AAELIAGIEIL
-196 AHLIQPQEVL
+196 AHLIQPQEIL

-220 RAAIGERPFV
+220 RAAIGERPFT

-287 ISRVTTLTGE
+287 ISRITTLTGE
-297 ALARPMNVEVLI
+297 ALAKPMNVEVLI
-309 GTAVDELLAFA
+309 GTPVDELLAFA
-320 GLEQNRLNRLIMGGP
+320 GLEPNRLNRLIMGGP
-335 MMGFTLPSLEV
+335 MMGFSLPSLEV

-369 LPCIRCGECAEACP
+369 LPCIRCGDCAEACP

-401 QLKAHHLFDC
+401 QLKAHNLFDC

-416 CAYVCPSSIPLVQY
+416 CAYVCPSNIPLVQY

-476 AERAARAKAT
+476 AGRAARAKAA
-486 QSEAGA
+486 QSESGPT
-492 ATVTTAAPVQVQKA
+492 ATTAETAAPAQKTS
-506 GLSDAQKKL
+506 LSETQKKL

-530 KQLAAHD
+530 KQLATHA
-537 TAELQAQVAD
+537 TAELEAQVAD
-547 LRKAA
+547 LRNAA
-552 EAAQNALDAAMQ
+552 EAAQRALDAAMQ
-564 ESASA
+564 AD
-569 ASAPATTPMDEEA
+569 SAPPATAPGPDDA
-582 LKKAKIEAAMLKAQI
+582 VAKKAKIEAAMLKAQI
-597 RKLEKVE
+597 RKLEKIE
-604 SPDDDQQ
+604 APDDDQQ

-626 ALAAAQSA
+626 ALSTAQGA
-634 APAPAAKPAADEAL
+634 APAPAAKSADDEAL

-658 KAQIRKLEKV
+658 KAQIRKLEKI
-668 ETPDDDQQAELA
+668 EAPDDDQQTELA

-686 QEAEQALAAAQS
+686 NGAEQALTAAQS

-726 IRKLEKL
+726 IRKLEK
-733 EAPDDDQQAELA
+733 
-745 HLRQQLHEA
+745 
-754 EQALAA
+754 
-760 AQSAAPAP
+760 
-768 AAKPADDE
+768 
-776 ALKKAKIEAA
+776 IET
-786 MLKAQIRKLEKVEAP
+786 P

-818 AEQALVAAQSAAPAP
+818 AEQDLSAAQNSAPTP
-833 AAKPADDEA
+833 DAKPA
-842 LKKAKIEAAMLK
+842 
-854 AQIRKLEKVESPDDD
+854 
-869 QQAELARLRQQL
+869 
-881 HEAEQALAAAQSAAP
+881 
-896 APAAKPADDEALK
+896 ADDALK

-920 ELKKAEKAGADEAEL
+920 ELKKAEKAGVEEPEL
-935 SRLRDALTAAEQALH
+935 SRLRDALSAAEQALH

-984 ARADLRKLERDEN
+984 ARADLRKLERDQN
-997 AEPGAVEAARTRL
+997 AESAAIDAARARL
-1010 SEAERQLADY
+1010 SEAERQMAEY
-1020 QRS
+1020 QDS